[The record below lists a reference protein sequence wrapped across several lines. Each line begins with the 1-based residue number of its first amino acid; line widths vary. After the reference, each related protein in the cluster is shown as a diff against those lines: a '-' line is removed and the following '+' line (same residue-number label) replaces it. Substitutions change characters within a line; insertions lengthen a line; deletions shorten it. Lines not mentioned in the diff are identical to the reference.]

1 MGFDEEA
8 VARKRQGLQFQK
20 IISLIQCGMGSILII
35 IGIVILATQD
45 GANYPVIGAS
55 PIYIGV
61 YGIVIGCMGII
72 ANSMATESLT
82 TQEESD
88 KQKTLWKVFYGLT
101 CASFGILTYPTIENI
116 RSAVSCGGHKKECG
130 HAHQDTL
137 MALFIVATILIQVIN
152 FFNIMLLVTWRKF
165 RGNTSN
171 SQGPCITATSKTSP
185 KYT

>member
-20 IISLIQCGMGSILII
+20 IISLIQCGVSPILII

-45 GANYPVIGAS
+45 GASYPIIGAS

-72 ANSMATESLT
+72 ANSMATESIT
-82 TQEESD
+82 TQEETA
-88 KQKTLWKVFYGLT
+88 KQRTLWKVFFGLT
-101 CASFGILTYPTIENI
+101 CASFGVLTYPTIENI
-116 RSAVSCGGHKKECG
+116 RGATSCGGHKKECG
-130 HAHQDTL
+130 HSHQDTL
-137 MALFIVATILIQVIN
+137 MALFIVAAILIQVIN
-152 FFNIMLLVTWRKF
+152 FCNIILLCTWRKF
-165 RGNTSN
+165 HGKTSHC
-171 SQGPCITATSKTSP
+171 QGPCVTATSKTSP